1 MKVLRF
7 EDVWFSYGDEPVLKG
22 VSLAVEP
29 GETVALL
36 GRNGAG
42 KTTLTKL
49 VMALLHPDRGY
60 VWVGDRVTQD
70 RTPEQMA
77 SRAAYVF
84 QHADQ
89 QLFART
95 VWGEVAFAPRQLGL
109 EPHEVER
116 VVADAL
122 RRVGLD
128 RSADQ
133 HPYDLP
139 SPQRK
144 LVTLAAA
151 IAQQPRV
158 LVLDEPTQGL
168 DALATQRV
176 VQALQALAAEGVAV
190 LAVTHDLGF
199 VTEALDRAL
208 VLGGGTIVYDGPAA
222 DLVTDEERAMA
233 LGLGM
238 PAQVRLSLS
247 LGLAGRP
254 LRAVDVAAALRRHS
268 EAGGPVREEF

>member
-1 MKVLRF
+1 MNELRF
-7 EDVWFSYGDEPVLKG
+7 DDVWFGYGDKPVLRG
-22 VSLAVEP
+22 VSLAIAP

-49 VMALLHPDRGY
+49 VMALLHPDRGF
-60 VWVGDRVTQD
+60 VWLGDRVTAG
-70 RTPEQMA
+70 RTPEQVA

-95 VWGEVAFAPRQLGL
+95 VRDEVAFAPHQLGL
-109 EPHEVER
+109 APDEIER
-116 VVADAL
+116 VVAQAL
-122 RRVGLD
+122 RRVGLE
-128 RSADQ
+128 RAGDQ

-139 SPQRK
+139 APQRK

-168 DALATQRV
+168 DAHATRRV
-176 VQALQALAAEGVAV
+176 VQVIRALTTEGVAV
-190 LAVTHDLGF
+190 LAVTHDSAF
-199 VTEALDRAL
+199 VTEALDRTL
-208 VLGGGTIVYDGPAA
+208 VLSGGTIVYDGPAA
-222 DLVTDEERAMA
+222 DLVTDEGRAKE
-233 LGLGM
+233 LGLEV
-238 PAQVRLSLS
+238 PAQVRLSLE
-247 LGLAGRP
+247 LGLDGRP
-254 LRAVDVAAALRRHS
+254 VREGDIAAALRRS
-268 EAGGPVREEF
+268 WGGGRPER